1 MLYTPLEFKKED
13 YPIIILKGDGLVIK
27 AFESSKGQA
36 LKYKYITKIGYV
48 FPDRKH
54 RWYQTTFSRLLS
66 ALLNKNELVRLSIID
81 VNKIPW
87 EFAIPSVDEELTA
100 IIKFIREKIK
110 D

>member
-1 MLYTPLEFKKED
+1 MNKNIFRAYD
-13 YPIIILKGDGLVIK
+13 IRGN
-27 AFESSKGQA
+27 SKTDLDQA
-36 LKYKYITKIGYV
+36 TITKIGYV

-100 IIKFIREKIK
+100 IIKFMREKIK